1 MRALTHKRYVIDW
14 DSIYVEDEKYLP
26 LDDPFLI
33 YEAETEAF
41 IKECSQP
48 SGIT

>member
-1 MRALTHKRYVIDW
+1 
-14 DSIYVEDEKYLP
+14 VEDEKYLN

-48 SGIT
+48 SASPKREGKKVP